1 MATVIIQRRTEET
14 LLMREGNGGEEATGN
29 LKEVQKQ
36 NKRNTQIL
44 KVKVTQI
51 LFIQH
56 AFSIHL
62 LRLAF

>member
-1 MATVIIQRRTEET
+1 
-14 LLMREGNGGEEATGN
+14 MREGNGGEEATGN